1 MISQDSLYSVRDAV
15 WEAGH
20 DAVSFFRRLATRG
33 QLAAVEPRDRAVA
46 DALEG
51 QGAYATNLAALG
63 ASGSGELVAEADRL
77 FEEMARQPI
86 KPGSKDYMI
95 GAGPDVISKYPDIL
109 RWGLNERFLAIAE
122 NYIGLP
128 VTYRGVLARLDM
140 PDGTVRETRIWHLDQ
155 EDSRILKIV
164 VYISDVDD
172 DGGPFEYLP
181 ADVPQPRQLA
191 RGSKKRVDEEAFDRV
206 VPPQCR
212 GAVTG
217 PRGTVGFVDT
227 CRIFHRGRLPTNGT
241 RKSLFFAYNSRWP
254 TRPSHCG
261 PMFLVGKFK
270 AAADTLSP
278 RQVAAL
284 DFGYYRSF
292 E

>member
-1 MISQDSLYSVRDAV
+1 MIRQDLLYTARDAV
-15 WEAGH
+15 WETSHG
-20 DAVSFFRRLATRG
+20 AVSFFRRLASRT
-33 QLAAVEPRDRAVA
+33 QLAAVDPRDRVIV
-46 DALEG
+46 DALET
-51 QGAYATNLAALG
+51 QGAYATDLDALG
-63 ASGSGELVAEADRL
+63 TAGSAELLTSSDRL
-77 FEEMARQPI
+77 FAEMAQVSTGR
-86 KPGSKDYMI
+86 GSKDYMI
-95 GAGPDVISKYPDIL
+95 AAAPDVITKYPDIL

-164 VYISDVDD
+164 VYVSDVDD

-181 ADVPQPRQLA
+181 ANMRQPRWLA
-191 RGSKKRVDEEAFDRV
+191 RGSKKRVDEDAFDRA
-206 VPPQCR
+206 VPPQSR
-212 GAVTG
+212 GAVVG

-227 CRIFHRGRLPTNGT
+227 CRVFHRGRLPTNGT

-261 PMFLVGKFK
+261 PMFHVDKFR
-270 AAADTLSP
+270 AAADALSP
-278 RQVAAL
+278 RQAAAL
-284 DFGYYRSF
+284 DFGYFRSF

>member
-1 MISQDSLYSVRDAV
+1 MLGQDSLYSVRDAV
-15 WEAGH
+15 VEARH
-20 DAVSFFRRLATRG
+20 DAMSFFRRLATRG
-33 QLAAVEPRDRAVA
+33 QLASVEPRDRVIL
-46 DALEG
+46 DGLETE
-51 QGAYATNLAALG
+51 GAYATNLDALAAT
-63 ASGSGELVAEADRL
+63 GSAELVSESDRL
-77 FEEMARQPI
+77 FAEMSQL
-86 KPGSKDYMI
+86 KPKQGGKDYMI
-95 GAGPDVISKYPDIL
+95 GAGPDVIDKYPDIV
-109 RWGLNERFLAIAE
+109 RWGLNERFLAVAE

-140 PDGTVRETRIWHLDQ
+140 PDGSVRETRLWHLDQ

-181 ADVPQPRQLA
+181 ANVRQPRWLA
-191 RGSKKRVDEEAFDRV
+191 RGSKKRVDEDVFDRAM
-206 VPPQCR
+206 PPECR
-212 GAVTG
+212 GAVVG

-227 CRIFHRGRLPTNGT
+227 CRIFHRGRLPVNGT

-261 PMFLVGKFK
+261 PMFHVDRFK
-270 AAADTLSP
+270 TAQGALSP
-278 RQVAAL
+278 RQAAAL
-284 DFGYYRSF
+284 NFDYFRNF